1 MKVYVLGWHQSINH
15 MKTLFFLKK
24 YCQGATLCDILGV
37 ERPSFFMKIVAYT
50 TPGCFY
56 CDQLKELFKRAEVEY
71 EAIVVESDEERQKF
85 RKDFPR
91 AGGYPYVLV
100 DDKHVGG
107 LVETAKLFLEKGLV
121 SSSKK

>member
-1 MKVYVLGWHQSINH
+1 
-15 MKTLFFLKK
+15 
-24 YCQGATLCDILGV
+24 
-37 ERPSFFMKIVAYT
+37 MKIVAYT

-56 CDQLKELFKRAEVEY
+56 CDQLKELFRRSNVDY
-71 EAIVVESDEERQKF
+71 ELIVIQTEEERDVF

-107 LVETAKLFLEKGLV
+107 LVETAKLFVEQGLV
-121 SSSKK
+121 SSPKK